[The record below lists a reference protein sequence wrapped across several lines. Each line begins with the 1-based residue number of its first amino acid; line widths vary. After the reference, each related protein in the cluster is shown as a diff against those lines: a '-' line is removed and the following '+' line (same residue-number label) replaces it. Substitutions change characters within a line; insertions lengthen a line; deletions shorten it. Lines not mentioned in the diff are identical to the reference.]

1 MEKTHLV
8 YWRVIGLKTKTMNP
22 KVFNRTPVILRTVL
36 LSDMWLLSASLQKKN
51 DLKNPK
57 ASYNLKESRILKR

>member
-8 YWRVIGLKTKTMNP
+8 YWRVIGLNTKTMNP
-22 KVFNRTPVILRTVL
+22 KVFNSWTTVILRTVL
-36 LSDMWLLSASLQKKN
+36 LSDMWLLSASMQKKT

-57 ASYNLKESRILKR
+57 AS

>member
-8 YWRVIGLKTKTMNP
+8 YWRVIGLNTKTMNP
-22 KVFNRTPVILRTVL
+22 KVFNSWTTVILRTVL
-36 LSDMWLLSASLQKKN
+36 LSDMWLLSASMQKKN

-57 ASYNLKESRILKR
+57 AS